1 MCTDEDYKKIKLYG
15 PSLWTGF
22 TCLHILCHYWAVD
35 YSPEPNC
42 RGGYNSKFLKK
53 IPPISIY

>member
-22 TCLHILCHYWAVD
+22 TGLHILCHCWAVD
-35 YSPEPNC
+35 YFHSYLNQMPKPLTIAPV
-42 RGGYNSKFLKK
+42 F
-53 IPPISIY
+53 